1 MKVAV
6 VGLGYVGLPLAI
18 TLSLSNFK
26 VTGID
31 KKAQNINLL
40 KRGQLPF
47 AKNEPGLLKFFQK
60 AITRNNLKFSQSF
73 DELQD
78 SKVIFIC
85 VDTPTRDT
93 KPDNSSLIAAAKNI
107 AKSLQKGQVV
117 VVESTVAPK
126 TTLTIVAPI
135 LEKYSPAKL
144 KVNRDFYLATAPERV
159 RPNYIFKQL
168 TTLSR
173 TIGIS
178 SPKIQKLLQS
188 IYSKITSGQLDF
200 TDSTTAEVVKTVEN
214 AYRDVQIAFANEIAL
229 ACEALGVD
237 VWRVRD
243 LVNKSPFRQMHEP
256 GSGVGGH
263 CLPKDPWL
271 LYASVKTPRP
281 KLIKSAR
288 QINDSMPKHIFE
300 LVTQALDEKKITQK
314 AQIAILG
321 YSYVK
326 NTDDTR
332 NSPSQSLVSIL
343 KENNISYRIHDPH
356 VEKYSKKNPYEIA
369 KNSDC
374 LVLMVDHDDYLK
386 LNLEKL
392 AKITRH
398 QILID
403 GRNFFRR
410 KTAERLGFLYKG
422 IGNV

>member
-6 VGLGYVGLPLAI
+6 IGLGYVGLPLAI
-18 TLSLSNFK
+18 RLSLSNFE

-31 KKAQNINLL
+31 KNAQKINLL
-40 KRGQLPF
+40 KKGKLPF

-60 AITRNNLKFSQSF
+60 ATTLHNIKFSQSF
-73 DELQD
+73 DDLKD

-85 VDTPTRDT
+85 VDTPTRGI
-93 KPDNSSLIAAAKNI
+93 KPDNSSLIAATKNI
-107 AKSLQKGQVV
+107 AKILQKGQVI

-126 TTLTIVAPI
+126 TTMTTVAPI
-135 LEKYSPAKL
+135 LEKSPAKL
-144 KVNRDFYLATAPERV
+144 KLNRDFYLATAPERV

-173 TIGIS
+173 AIGIS

-188 IYSKITSGQLDF
+188 IYSKITSGHLDF
-200 TDSTTAEVVKTVEN
+200 TDPTTAEVVKTVEN

-229 ACEALGVD
+229 ACEQLGVD
-237 VWRVRD
+237 VWQVRD

-271 LYASVKTPRP
+271 LYDSVKPLKP
-281 KLIKSAR
+281 DIIKAAR

-300 LVTQALDEKKITQK
+300 LITKALAQK
-314 AQIAILG
+314 GISQKRAQITILG

-343 KENNISYRIHDPH
+343 DQNNITYRIHDPQ

-369 KNSDC
+369 QNSDC
-374 LVLMVDHDDYLK
+374 LVLLVDHDDYLK

-410 KTAERLGFLYKG
+410 KTLERLGFLYKG